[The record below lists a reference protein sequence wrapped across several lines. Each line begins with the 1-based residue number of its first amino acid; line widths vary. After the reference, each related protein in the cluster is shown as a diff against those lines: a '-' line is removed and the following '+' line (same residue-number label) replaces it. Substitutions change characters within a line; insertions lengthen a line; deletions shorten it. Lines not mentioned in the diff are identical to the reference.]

1 MINLVEKIQS
11 IAKEGK
17 LFQSTVTHLNEWL
30 EADYLPSYVTRSIHD
45 LIAQSAWDELNDRF
59 YQYMAFGTGGI
70 RGRTIGGI
78 VTEAEQGNSP
88 PGDCP
93 EHPAVGSNTLND
105 FQIIRA
111 TVGLFR
117 YTEQYLQEN
126 KRYQRPRL
134 VIAHDVRHF
143 SRYFCELS
151 ASTWSRLGG
160 DALIFS
166 GPHSTPQLSYSVRR
180 LNAHA
185 GVVLTA
191 SHNPAHD
198 NGFKAYFEDGGQV
211 VSPHAEGI
219 IDAVMATQLQEVVS
233 FLGVDLESVQV
244 LGSDLD
250 ADYQNKLLRVVL
262 APKTIANNP
271 PKIVFSP
278 IHGTGAVASVPAMEC
293 LGIKVVSVA
302 EQSQFDG
309 RFPTVKSPNPE
320 NTEALSMGIQ
330 KGQETMADA
339 VIATDPDADRMG
351 VAVPSDLGQWV
362 LLSGNVIG
370 SLLAESR
377 IRALKATQ
385 LLDPEKNESSVLIKT
400 FVTTPMQEAIAVKH
414 GLRVVNTLTGFKWIG
429 AKLAQYQKKLDDR
442 IFDEL
447 GIALDYDRL
456 PWKKKVLLLKEFSTF
471 YVFGGEESYGY
482 LPDDAVRDKDANA
495 SVLLFSELVAILK
508 SQGKTVLGF
517 LDELYLEYGYF
528 AEKLINLY
536 YPGASGSRKIASILR
551 SYRHQPPTSFAG
563 IAVKEF
569 IDFGR
574 QSIVDSDGDVIP
586 NQDFYFLKLANGDS
600 FAVRGSGTEP
610 KIKFYIFAQE
620 SVKNQEDLVKV
631 KEQTEKRIINLAT
644 EIEEDARKRADS

>member
-1 MINLVEKIQS
+1 MKFIEKIQL
-11 IAKEGK
+11 ATKEGK
-17 LFQSTVTHLNEWL
+17 LFQSTLTHLTEWL
-30 EADYLPSYVTRSIHD
+30 EADYFPSYVTNSILE
-45 LIAQSAWDELNDRF
+45 LIDQEAWDELNDRF
-59 YQYMAFGTGGI
+59 YRYMTFGTGGI

-78 VTEAEQGNSP
+78 ITKAEKGNSFK
-88 PGDCP
+88 GDCP
-93 EHPAVGSNTLND
+93 QFSAVGSNNLND

-111 TVGLFR
+111 TIGLFR

-151 ASTWSRLGG
+151 ASTWNRLGG

-166 GPHSTPQLSYSVRR
+166 GPRSTPQLSFSVRR
-180 LNAHA
+180 LKAHA

-191 SHNPAHD
+191 SHNPSHD

-219 IDAVMATQLQEVVS
+219 IDAVMATPLQEVVS
-233 FLGVDLESVQV
+233 YLEIDLESVQI

-250 ADYQNKLLRVVL
+250 DDYQNKLLNIVL
-262 APKTIANNP
+262 APTTIADQK
-271 PKIVFSP
+271 PKIVFSA
-278 IHGTGAVASVPAMEC
+278 IHGTGAVASVPAMET
-293 LGIKVVSVA
+293 LGINVISVP
-302 EQSQFDG
+302 EQSNFDG

-320 NTEALSMGIQ
+320 NAEALSKAIE
-330 KGQETMADA
+330 KGQETNADA
-339 VIATDPDADRMG
+339 VMATDPDADRMG
-351 VAVPSDLGQWV
+351 VAVPSDSGEWV
-362 LLSGNVIG
+362 LLSGNIIG

-377 IRALKATQ
+377 IRALRAAQ
-385 LLDPEKNESSVLIKT
+385 LLNSKKNDTSVLIKT

-429 AKLAQYQKKLDDR
+429 AKLAQYQNKLVDR
-442 IFDEL
+442 ILNEL
-447 GIALDYDRL
+447 GIALDYDQL
-456 PWKKKVLLLKEFSTF
+456 PWKKKVLLMQEFSTF

-482 LPDDAVRDKDANA
+482 LPDDAVRDKDANSA
-495 SVLLFSELVAILK
+495 VLLFCELVAILK

-517 LDELYLEYGYF
+517 LDEMYLEYGYF
-528 AEKLINLY
+528 TEKLINIY
-536 YPGASGSRKIASILR
+536 YPGASGSQKIASILD
-551 SYRHQPPTSFAG
+551 SYRKQPPVSFAG
-563 IAVKEF
+563 ITVEEF

-574 QSIVDSDGDVIP
+574 QSITDSDGDVIP

-610 KIKFYIFAQE
+610 KIKFYIFAQQ
-620 SVKNQEDLVKV
+620 SANNKGNLINIKRKTQE
-631 KEQTEKRIINLAT
+631 RIIKLAS
-644 EIEEDARKRADS
+644 EIEEDARNRGDS